1 MRDEP
6 YELTA
11 DALEYD
17 ATRKLY
23 VARGDV
29 KIVQGERTLRA
40 DWISFNAETGNGVA
54 SGDVEL
60 VDGGDLLRAA
70 FVEFDINNL
79 EGVLYRAHFE
89 SDASRF
95 VAEGDEIAK
104 TGGQTYRFENGTFT
118 TCQYTAPPAIP
129 RWRCSGFRPSG
140 CRG

>member
-95 VAEGDEIAK
+95 VAEGDGASGPRRP
-104 TGGQTYRFENGTFT
+104 TSRSRD
-118 TCQYTAPPAIP
+118 TAPPAIP